1 MFAKLLEF
9 KTILFGEDLNLF
21 ILPYQE
27 AECAISLAQL
37 TQTKLV

>member
-9 KTILFGEDLNLF
+9 KTILFAEVLNLF
-21 ILPYQE
+21 ILTDQE
-27 AECAISLAQL
+27 AKCAISLAQL